1 MTIKWVEANN
11 LQDYLYDKKIY
22 PVFITS
28 DGAAAYKNT
37 KAFKQAI
44 NDYSIYQCF
53 KTSKKIYK

>member
-37 KAFKQAI
+37 KAFK
-44 NDYSIYQCF
+44 
-53 KTSKKIYK
+53 